1 MLHVHCTFILHVHV
15 YVYTLHVHVHVY
27 TELQALAE
35 VVGPY
40 GIQFLGERLM
50 EQVSAQVKEIR
61 KLVENNQDTLLALHT
76 NRDKPEVFNELLR
89 RLKSKNYIY
98 INVLDMDVDVDR

>member
-1 MLHVHCTFILHVHV
+1 
-15 YVYTLHVHVHVY
+15 
-27 TELQALAE
+27 
-35 VVGPY
+35 
-40 GIQFLGERLM
+40 M

-98 INVLDMDVDVDR
+98 NNY